1 MSMTKVYS
9 ILLSPFLFAGLL
21 QAQGSRTEMGG
32 PHMEISEGQICFY
45 CQSKAA
51 GLTRT
56 EANSIQVHLMI
67 YNNQVEAAKKAL
79 VANSKEVLPKEK
91 AGKFAAVV
99 NFKRKGQANIVGA
112 TGSATEK
119 TESKEKLL
127 VKSDS
132 RTVGQLNLPLMAKF
146 MRLRSSEK
154 KAIAPGVEEYNAT
167 IAKAKNELIQK
178 LTDVLPEFKQERFN
192 KALLSIKK

>member
-112 TGSATEK
+112 KG
-119 TESKEKLL
+119 
-127 VKSDS
+127 
-132 RTVGQLNLPLMAKF
+132 
-146 MRLRSSEK
+146 
-154 KAIAPGVEEYNAT
+154 
-167 IAKAKNELIQK
+167 
-178 LTDVLPEFKQERFN
+178 
-192 KALLSIKK
+192 